1 MVKMTKRIKLPDSI
15 YNELVDICDKIKIDW
30 FIEYKNRK
38 TIDIYDAKCL
48 LSEILCYSKNV
59 EKIEISAELNQWL
72 LQI

>member
-1 MVKMTKRIKLPDSI
+1 MGKMTKRIKLPDSI

-48 LSEILCYSKNV
+48 LSEILCY
-59 EKIEISAELNQWL
+59 
-72 LQI
+72 